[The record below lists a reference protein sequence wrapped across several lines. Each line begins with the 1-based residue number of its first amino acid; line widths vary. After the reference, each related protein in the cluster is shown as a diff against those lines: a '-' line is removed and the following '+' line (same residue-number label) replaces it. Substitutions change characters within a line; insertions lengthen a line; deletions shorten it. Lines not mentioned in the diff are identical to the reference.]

1 MSGFH
6 NFEVFV
12 LPNNMFSNMK
22 RILTAI
28 VFLGTF
34 CSVMGQEPPEKTPEE
49 EKVWTLRECVT
60 YALANNIQIARSE
73 NNLRSTEVDLS
84 QARMSTLPNLN
95 ATLSYGYNWGRSVDP
110 VTYQYTTQELNSINP
125 SISSN
130 LTLFNGFRIQNT
142 IKQTSRAHH
151 AAEYDLQKTKND
163 VMLNIAMLYITVIF
177 NKELLQNAE
186 FQLRSS
192 QVQLD
197 RIRKQ
202 VEAGAMARS
211 EQLNMEA
218 QVATNEVNLVN
229 QENAVALSL
238 LQLKQALLLP
248 ASTPMDVEIMDLDVE
263 DLILEESRDEIF
275 AIATET
281 MPEIKAAKLQ
291 VESSEYAVKAARGQY
306 FPRLTLGGSIN
317 TNYSSASDRPRF
329 VPESGDPVPVV
340 QPIGYVEAT
349 GQTVVTQ
356 TMQQPGRMRDSWS
369 QSEQLKDNVFRS
381 LGLTLMIPLF
391 NNYQT
396 RATVQRT
403 EIAAENT
410 KLAETEVKMALRQNV
425 ENAYNEAVAS
435 SKTYLAAQRT
445 VAARE
450 EAFRMM
456 ESRYNSGA
464 ANSFEYQVSQ
474 NDLYQ
479 AQTDF
484 TRAKFNFIFR
494 KKVLD
499 FYLGKPLD
507 Y

>member
-1 MSGFH
+1 MSSH
-6 NFEVFV
+6 DRISLV
-12 LPNNMFSNMK
+12 LPHNMFRHMK
-22 RILTAI
+22 KILTAI
-28 VFLGTF
+28 LFLTGF
-34 CSVMGQEPPEKTPEE
+34 CSVMGQEPPENTPEE
-49 EKVWTLRECVT
+49 EKIWTLRECVT
-60 YALANNIQIARSE
+60 YALSNNIQIARSE
-73 NNLRSTEVDLS
+73 NNLRSTEVDFRQSKL
-84 QARMSTLPNLN
+84 STLPNLN
-95 ATLSYGYNWGRSVDP
+95 ANLSYGYNWGRSVDP

-125 SISSN
+125 GLSSSV
-130 LTLFNGFRIQNT
+130 TLFNGLRIQNT

-151 AAEYDLQKTKND
+151 AAEYDLQRTKND
-163 VMLNIAMLYITVIF
+163 VMLNIASLYITVIF
-177 NKELLQNAE
+177 NKEQLENARFLLG
-186 FQLRSS
+186 SS

-202 VEAGAMARS
+202 VEAGALARS
-211 EQLNMEA
+211 EQLNLEA
-218 QVATNEVNLVN
+218 QVATNEVNVVN

-248 ASTPMDVEIMDLDVE
+248 ASTPMDVELMEIEVVDMV
-263 DLILEESRDEIF
+263 LEESRDEIF
-275 AIATET
+275 DIAKET
-281 MPEIKAAKLQ
+281 MPEIKSAQLQ

-306 FPRLTLGGSIN
+306 YPRLTLSGSIN
-317 TNYSSASDRPRF
+317 SNYSSASDRPRF
-329 VPESGDPVPVV
+329 VPEGGDPVPVT

-356 TMQQPGRMRDSWS
+356 TVQQPGRMQDSWS
-369 QSEQLKDNVFRS
+369 QGDQLRDNVFRS
-381 LGLTLMIPLF
+381 LGVTLVIPLF

-396 RATVQRT
+396 RANVERTV
-403 EIAAENT
+403 IAADNT
-410 KLAETEVKMALRQNV
+410 RLAETETQMTLRQNV
-425 ENAYNEAVAS
+425 ENAYNNAVAS

-456 ESRYNSGA
+456 ETRYSSGA

-474 NDLYQ
+474 NELFQ
-479 AQTDF
+479 AQTDL
-484 TRAKFNFIFR
+484 TRAKYDFIFR